1 MLCAGE
7 CEIRRAEYRRNGFL
21 ARVLQRCFG
30 FVRGDARE
38 ENERGFVWAFRSGTT
53 VLNRG
58 EMCVVYLTGRCRFS
72 CDGGAAW
79 VTRSGDSRD
88 YILGTG
94 EDLILEGGGK
104 VVVSGGEAGT
114 MVRIRNA

>member
-7 CEIRRAEYRRNGFL
+7 CDIRKAEYRRNGFL

-38 ENERGFVWAFRSGTT
+38 ENEQGFVWACRSGAT
-53 VLNRG
+53 VLNKG
-58 EMCVVYLTGRCRFS
+58 EMCVVFLTGRYRFF
-72 CDGGAAW
+72 CARGTAW
-79 VTRSGDSRD
+79 VTCSGDFRD
-88 YILGTG
+88 YILCTG

-104 VVVSGGEAGT
+104 VVVSGGEEGT
-114 MVRIRNA
+114 MVRICNA

>member
-7 CEIRRAEYRRNGFL
+7 CEIRKAEYRRNGFL
-21 ARVLQRCFG
+21 ARVLHRCLG

-38 ENERGFVWAFRSGTT
+38 ENERGFVWAFRSGAT
-53 VLNRG
+53 VLNKG
-58 EMCVVYLTGRCRFS
+58 EMCVVFPTGRSRFR
-72 CDGGAAW
+72 CDRGTAW
-79 VTRSGDSRD
+79 VTCSGDSRD

-114 MVRIRNA
+114 MIRICKA